1 MEKLETIKDYKNRID
16 NALENQFL
24 RSAMDKFAVAYR
36 ESRKNAFAGI
46 DTDALIAEVAEIKRN
61 AIKNNDKL
69 FEEFKSVAQKNGVH
83 IHLAATAKE
92 ANEIIAKIAKDTA
105 SQKIIKSKS
114 MTAEE
119 IHLNKWLE
127 NEGLEVTE
135 TDLGEWIVQLRHEG
149 PSHMVMPA
157 IHLSRFQ
164 VAELFSGVTGK
175 EQDAEIERLVKV
187 ARKELREKFVK
198 ADMGITGA
206 NFVIADTG
214 TIGLVSNEGNARLV
228 TTLPKVHVV
237 LAGIDKLVP
246 TIKDALTIAK
256 VLPRNATGQ
265 KLTSYVT
272 WITGPSEYLGDNN
285 QNLDSSA
292 KYPSNFTKSDSK
304 NAAISLNSESGSNKR
319 EMHIVLLDNGRLKIA
334 SDPDFAQI
342 LQCVRCGACAN
353 VCPVYRMVGGHTLGY
368 IYIGAIGLITTYFF
382 HGAENAKNLV
392 QNCTNCGACKAVCA
406 AGIDLPRLIKEVH
419 TKIQDEHGHPL
430 KSLMLGRVLK
440 DRKMFHALLRI
451 ASVAQ
456 KPFITTQN
464 TSDKDSSLKRVCA
477 EESFYLRHLPL
488 IFFKEHN
495 FRTLPAITKVPFRD
509 RWKSEKWQSENF
521 GSSKINTK
529 QDKKLNSKQIRIGI
543 FSGCVQDF
551 VYPEQLEAGIK
562 VINKINLDNP
572 DIDIKLEF
580 PMGQSCCGLPALMM
594 GEKDAAADVAVQNV
608 NAFNEYELDYIVTLC
623 ASCASH
629 LKHAVPKLVKSN
641 KADEFAQKVIPF
653 SQFINRMLIQQPDI
667 IDKKI
672 DKKIELKFNNKANIN
687 KKVTWHSP
695 CHLCRGLGI
704 KDDPKQLIKATGN
717 TFIPAKEEETCC
729 GFGGS
734 FSANFPAI
742 SREILTR
749 KLDDVENTGADLL
762 VTECPGCVMQLR
774 GGALNQNR
782 KFKVVHLAELLADI

>member
-1 MEKLETIKDYKNRID
+1 MEKSETLKQYRDRVD
-16 NALENQFL
+16 NALDNQFL
-24 RSAMDKFAVAYR
+24 RSAMDKFAIAYR
-36 ESRKNAFAGI
+36 ESRKNAFKGMDI
-46 DTDALIAEVAEIKRN
+46 DILIAEVAAIKRD
-61 AIKNNDKL
+61 AIRKGDEL
-69 FEEFKSVAQKNGVH
+69 FEQFRSVAEKNGVH
-83 IHLAATAKE
+83 VHLAATAKD
-92 ANEIIAKIAKDTA
+92 ANEIIAKIARDTG

-127 NEGLEVTE
+127 NEGIEVTE

-164 VAELFSGVTGK
+164 VAELFSGVTGR
-175 EQDAEIERLVKV
+175 EQSGEIERLVKV
-187 ARKELREKFVK
+187 ARAELREKFVE

-206 NFVIADTG
+206 NFAVAETG
-214 TIGLVSNEGNARLV
+214 TVGIVTNEGNARLV
-228 TTLPKVHVV
+228 TTLPKVHVALV
-237 LAGIDKLVP
+237 GIDKLLP
-246 TIKDALTIAK
+246 TMKEALTVLK

-265 KLTSYVT
+265 RLTSYVT
-272 WITGPSEYLGDNN
+272 WITGPSEY
-285 QNLDSSA
+285 
-292 KYPSNFTKSDSK
+292 
-304 NAAISLNSESGSNKR
+304 SGSGVSCLSDNDRAALNKR
-319 EMHIVLLDNGRLKIA
+319 EMHIVFLDNGRKRIA

-382 HGAENAKNLV
+382 HGAEHARNLV

-419 TKIQDEHGHPL
+419 ARIQDEQGHPL
-430 KSLMLGRVLK
+430 KSLMLGRVLR
-440 DRKMFHALLRI
+440 DRALFHSLLR
-451 ASVAQ
+451 AAAVAQ
-456 KPFITTQN
+456 RPVTGG
-464 TSDKDSSLKRVCA
+464 SP
-477 EESFYLRHLPL
+477 YLRHLPL

-495 FRTLPAITKVPFRD
+495 FRTLPAIVRVPFRQ
-509 RWKSEKWQSENF
+509 RWSRVKSDAQKRAITKKTLRSGSEIVVNPE
-521 GSSKINTK
+521 SKP
-529 QDKKLNSKQIRIGI
+529 LRVGI

-562 VINKINLDNP
+562 VIADSGV
-572 DIDIKLEF
+572 DITLEF

-594 GEKDAAADVAVQNV
+594 GEREAARDVAIKNI
-608 NAFNEYELDYIVTLC
+608 NAFKKYDLDYVVTLC

-629 LKHAVPKLVKSN
+629 LKHALPMLAGN
-641 KADEFAQKVIPF
+641 QAREFADKVLPF
-653 SQFINRMLIQQPDI
+653 SQFMNQTLESQSVRSEKNHITDI
-667 IDKKI
+667 KQHSRVITQKR
-672 DKKIELKFNNKANIN
+672 
-687 KKVTWHSP
+687 VTWHSP

-704 KDDPKQLIKATGN
+704 KDDPKQLIEKTDHI
-717 TFIPAKEEETCC
+717 FVQAKEEETCC

-742 SREILTR
+742 SKEILAT
-749 KLDDVENTGADLL
+749 KLDDTEKTGADIL

-774 GGALNQNR
+774 GGALSQKRNFR
-782 KFKVVHLAELLADI
+782 VIHLSELLSGKS

>member
-1 MEKLETIKDYKNRID
+1 MKNSETLKEYRRRVGKSLD
-16 NALENQFL
+16 NQFL

-36 ESRKNAFAGI
+36 ESRKNAFAGM
-46 DTDALIAEVAEIKRN
+46 DAEGLIAEVAEIKRN
-61 AIKNNDKL
+61 AVKNNQKL
-69 FEEFKSVAQKNGVH
+69 FEEFKSAAEKNNIHV
-83 IHLAATAKE
+83 HLAATAKD
-92 ANEIIAKIAKDTA
+92 ANEIIAQISKDTG
-105 SQKIIKSKS
+105 SKKIIKSKS

-119 IHLNKWLE
+119 THLNKWLE
-127 NEGLEVTE
+127 HEGLEVTE

-164 VAELFSGVTGK
+164 VAELFSGVTGR
-175 EQDAEIERLVKV
+175 EQDSEIERLVKV
-187 ARKELREKFVK
+187 ARKELRQKFVE

-214 TIGLVSNEGNARLV
+214 TIGIVTNEGNARLV

-237 LAGIDKLVP
+237 LAGIDKLLP

-265 KLTSYVT
+265 RLTSYVT
-272 WITGPSEYLGDNN
+272 WITGPSEYLGDI
-285 QNLDSSA
+285 SA
-292 KYPSNFTKSDSK
+292 LTPAS
-304 NAAISLNSESGSNKR
+304 ASNKR
-319 EMHIVLLDNGRLKIA
+319 EMHIVFLDNGRQKIA

-419 TKIQDEHGHPL
+419 AKIQDEHGHPL

-451 ASVAQ
+451 AGAAQ
-456 KPFITTQN
+456 KPFITTQSN
-464 TSDKDSSLKRVCA
+464 GDVSKSLIKA
-477 EESFYLRHLPL
+477 KTGSIQKTTKQEPQYLRHLPL

-495 FRTLPAITKVPFRD
+495 FRTLPAIAEVPFRD
-509 RWKSEKWQSENF
+509 RWSSVKADNAARFKTVAEQAAEKT
-521 GSSKINTK
+521 I
-529 QDKKLNSKQIRIGI
+529 LKQIKVGI

-562 VINKINLDNP
+562 VIEKLNADLNSGSGKNSHNQFNIT
-572 DIDIKLEF
+572 LEF

-594 GEKDAAADVAVQNV
+594 GERDAATDVALQNV
-608 NAFNEYELDYIVTLC
+608 EAFKHYELDYIITLC

-629 LKHAVPKLVKSN
+629 LTHAVPWLLSGSYSDD
-641 KADEFAQKVIPF
+641 AREFADKVMPF
-653 SQFINRMLIQQPDI
+653 SRFINSVLMKQSDNI
-667 IDKKI
+667 IDNIKEPLFKN
-672 DKKIELKFNNKANIN
+672 KFNIN
-687 KKVTWHSP
+687 KRVSWHSP

-704 KDDPKQLIKATGN
+704 KDDPKELIAKSNN
-717 TFIPAKEEETCC
+717 TFVQAKEEETCC

-749 KLDDVENTGADLL
+749 KLDDVENTGAELL

-782 KFKVVHLAELLADI
+782 KFKVIHLAELLI